1 MVATVFLVDDN
12 LTFLKAVRGF
22 MKDVPDVR
30 VIGQATRGADALTR
44 IAQSH
49 PDLVLLDIGLP
60 DLNGMDVAKTLS
72 VWHQPPQIIF
82 LTMYESDGYLEMAQ
96 QLGAIGFV
104 NKADFAD
111 ELPILLAILA
121 TLPSRET
128 CQ

>member
-12 LTFLKAVRGF
+12 LVFLKAVRSF
-22 MKDVPDVR
+22 INEVPDVR
-30 VIGQATRGADALTR
+30 VIGQATCGTDALTR

-49 PDLVLLDIGLP
+49 PDLVFLDIGLP
-60 DLNGMDVAKTLS
+60 DLDGMDVAKTLS
-72 VWHQPPQIIF
+72 VWQQPPQIIF
-82 LTMYESDGYLEMAQ
+82 LTMSESDGYLEMAQ

-121 TLPSRET
+121 TLPARRT